1 MKHVYHIAKV
11 KERDAGGM
19 LSLKQLCRGVIATA
33 KSAGIR
39 VVR

>member
-11 KERDAGGM
+11 KEQDAGSL
-19 LSLKQLCRGVIATA
+19 LSLKQLCSGVIATA